1 MPRLPA
7 LMLNPNSH
15 NLVLADVTLHALYY
29 SLVITVYV
37 YIVTHSQCSYTK
49 ALLEVRM
56 K

>member
-29 SLVITVYV
+29 SLVHYGLCLYSNAFAV
-37 YIVTHSQCSYTK
+37 
-49 ALLEVRM
+49 
-56 K
+56 